1 MDIIYDASTK
11 IKSCKDEQSFKMA
24 YIDELRIVNN
34 GTFFCIE
41 TEETVLGFPD
51 VLFIE
56 KGTQKAKLLEF
67 KYARSGKIKFKP
79 AQPAFYRTNAKLDIS
94 IVAYNPDSKRVH
106 IFSAEKLFDPNSTY
120 HIDGCFSRLV

>member
-41 TEETVLGFPD
+41 TEETVRGFPD

-56 KGTQKAKLLEF
+56 KTTQKAKLLEF
-67 KYARSGKIKFKP
+67 KYARGGKIKFQP
-79 AQPAFYRTNAKLDIS
+79 AQPAFYRMHSSLDIS
-94 IVAYNPDSKRVH
+94 IVAYNPDTQRVH
-106 IFSAEKLFDPNSTY
+106 IFSADRLFKEGNYTINCGIVS
-120 HIDGCFSRLV
+120 LKQ